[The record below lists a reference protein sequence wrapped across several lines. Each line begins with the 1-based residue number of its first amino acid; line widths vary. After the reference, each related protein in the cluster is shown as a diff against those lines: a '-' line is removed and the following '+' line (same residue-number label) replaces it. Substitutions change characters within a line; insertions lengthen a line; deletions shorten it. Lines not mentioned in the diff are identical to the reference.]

1 MMGSWLKSLVT
12 QKLTCASLLLWLCL
26 VCPLSVEATDIET
39 QRQLYKQ
46 AKNALSDDRMDDFQR
61 LKNALTEYPLYPY
74 LLYNEALKQLVT
86 LSPEQATSLR
96 TELTGSV
103 LADEFFQ
110 RWLETQA
117 RRKRWQIYVEHFE
130 PTHDA
135 EKHCKFLRALFRLGH
150 EDRAL
155 AGVPELWTVGV
166 SQPKECDPI
175 FDVWINRGNVTSD
188 IAWSRL
194 QLAVQERST
203 ILARYLLRFFP
214 RTEQPTARL
223 FYEVYRKP
231 STVRSVHRFPNDAR
245 GRYVWSYGLVQYARD
260 DATKAIALWN
270 EHRHKFDFSQVL
282 ANNTENELVF
292 WVARD
297 GGLLTEVNPTYTFDT
312 IEKIVDTAVSKR
324 EWQIAYNWLESV
336 PDTERYRYKWRYW
349 FAKSAK
355 HVGSD
360 EAQSILEELAK
371 ERTYY
376 GFLAAGELDIP
387 ISLNAIDQS
396 QLAQQDS
403 KFLSDVR
410 IARIFELYA
419 IGEEEIARD
428 EWSWLLAKIDDA
440 EAKIWIPY
448 KIGQIGHPYHAI
460 LAALRADALDLVHT
474 RFPFL
479 YVEEFQR
486 HTEKTNT
493 DLTILLALTRQESAF
508 NPKAVSPVG
517 ARGLM
522 QLMPGTAR
530 RTARSIRVP
539 QPSLVGLLYAP
550 TNIQIGT
557 YHYRE
562 LLDEFDEHRVLAL
575 AAYNAGSHRV
585 KKWKKNARGMD
596 TIAWIETIP
605 FYETRNYVK
614 NVLAFQQVYSSLLGI
629 PIPMLESHEEQI
641 P

>member
-1 MMGSWLKSLVT
+1 MRFLMT
-12 QKLTCASLLLWLCL
+12 QKLAGVSLLTWILLFSS
-26 VCPLSVEATDIET
+26 LSVHGADRDTE
-39 QRQLYKQ
+39 RQLYKQ
-46 AKNALSDDRMDDFQR
+46 AKNALSDGRMDDFQQ
-61 LKNALTEYPLYPY
+61 LKNALTDYPLYPY
-74 LLYNEALKQLVT
+74 LLYNEALKRLST
-86 LSPEQATSLR
+86 LSPEQATTLR
-96 TELTGSV
+96 AKLAGSV
-103 LADEFFQ
+103 LADEFFH

-117 RRKRWQIYVEHFE
+117 RRRRWQIYVDHFE

-135 EKHCKFLRALFRLGH
+135 EIHCKYLRALFRLGY

-194 QLAVQERST
+194 KLAVEERST

-214 RTEQPTARL
+214 RAEQSTARL
-223 FYEVYRKP
+223 LYEVYRKP
-231 STVRSVHRFPNDAR
+231 STVRSVHRFPNDVR
-245 GRYVWSYGLVQYARD
+245 GRYVWSYGLVRYARD
-260 DATKAIALWN
+260 NSTKAFALWN
-270 EHRHKFDFSQVL
+270 EHKHEFDFSQML

-297 GGLLTEVNPTYTFDT
+297 GGLLPEVNTSYTFDT
-312 IEKIVDTAVSKR
+312 IEKVVDAAVSQR
-324 EWQIAYNWLESV
+324 EWQIAYDWLDSV

-349 FAKSAK
+349 FAKSAQQI
-355 HVGSD
+355 GSD
-360 EAQSILEELAK
+360 VGQPILEELAK

-376 GFLAAGELDIP
+376 GFLAADELDVP
-387 ISLNAIDQS
+387 IRLNAIDQS
-396 QLAQQDS
+396 NLAKQDS
-403 KFLSDVR
+403 KFLNDAR

-419 IGEEEIARD
+419 IGEENVAKD
-428 EWSWLLAKIDDA
+428 EWSWLLGKLADND
-440 EAKIWIPY
+440 AKIWIPY
-448 KIGQIGHPYHAI
+448 KIGQIGHPNHAI
-460 LAALRADALDLVHT
+460 LAALRADALALVHT
-474 RFPFL
+474 RFPIL
-479 YVEEFQR
+479 YIDEFQR

-550 TNIQIGT
+550 TNIQLGT

-585 KKWKKNARGMD
+585 KKWMKNARGMD

-614 NVLAFQQVYSSLLGI
+614 NVLAFQQVYSYLLGTPTPVLDKHEKHI
-629 PIPMLESHEEQI
+629 P
-641 P
+641 